1 MRRHKRTVGCGGCI
15 PKPFACDV
23 CNISFDWEASLRRHK
38 IIARCGERLP
48 QPRSAPVNDS
58 QDLRDFI
65 YENWGVVHKHV
76 IKGLVTVD
84 LHEAWV
90 ENLGWGSEVE
100 MKLMTMAALLNK
112 KIVNGDTRCCYA

>member
-1 MRRHKRTVGCGGCI
+1 MWRHKRTV
-15 PKPFACDV
+15 
-23 CNISFDWEASLRRHK
+23 L
-38 IIARCGERLP
+38 RCGERLP
-48 QPRSAPVNDS
+48 QPGPAPVNDS

-76 IKGLVTVD
+76 IKGLVTVG

-90 ENLGWGSEVE
+90 ENLGWGSEME

-112 KIVNGDTRCCYA
+112 KL